1 MSLENNDA
9 GRPDCRSP
17 PVMATDGAPEHRTA
31 FHQPN
36 QTPRVISIQSHVV
49 HGYVGQKA
57 CTFPLQLLG
66 FDVDAVNTV
75 QFSNHTAY
83 RHVSGQRATA
93 EHLRELL
100 CGGLMPNHLLHGVQH
115 VLTGYMRSA
124 DWADAV
130 LELLQR
136 IREANAE
143 DVRNQDGVHTSEEA
157 STLRY
162 VCDPVLGDAGRLY
175 VPEEMIAVYRDRL
188 APHAYLLTP
197 NAFELQCL
205 ANGESDVE
213 RACDWL
219 HRERGVPHIVV
230 TSCPPPQITSP
241 SSQCPPEVI
250 LLSTGTAEPK
260 QWFRLPRRFPMQF
273 TGSGDLTAALLLAWT
288 HRTGSVSKAV
298 PIAMSSVYHVLRRT
312 FECGRVVQPGLAP
325 ELCLIESRDDLCRPE
340 MVCQRVY
347 I

>member
-1 MSLENNDA
+1 MSLENKDA
-9 GRPDCRSP
+9 GRPDRQSP
-17 PVMATDGAPEHRTA
+17 PAMATDGAPEHLTSPY
-31 FHQPN
+31 QPR

-100 CGGLMPNHLLHGVQH
+100 CGGLVPNQLLHGVQY
-115 VLTGYMRSA
+115 VLTGYMRSD

-143 DVRNQDGVHTSEEA
+143 DVCNQDGAHASKEA
-157 STLRY
+157 PTLRY

-188 APHAYLLTP
+188 APHAYLITP

-219 HRERGVPHIVV
+219 HRERGPELAGPSRGDPLVDRDGGTEAVV
-230 TSCPPPQITSP
+230 STSP
-241 SSQCPPEVI
+241 PIPHAIHWQRRPDGGAAAGVDAQNRLGEQGSANRDVQCI
-250 LLSTGTAEPK
+250 SCAAA
-260 QWFRLPRRFPMQF
+260 
-273 TGSGDLTAALLLAWT
+273 DL
-288 HRTGSVSKAV
+288 
-298 PIAMSSVYHVLRRT
+298 
-312 FECGRVVQPGLAP
+312 
-325 ELCLIESRDDLCRPE
+325 
-340 MVCQRVY
+340 
-347 I
+347 